1 MKNTGLVLL
10 AAALLL
16 SGCKGGKYAA
26 SEKVYEQKAAAF
38 AKTITAQPAEN
49 QWEKVPVIDKEWV
62 ASVNFGTRKPNYVMI
77 HHTAQKSV
85 NETIRTFQLERTQV
99 SAHYVVGRNGKVVQM
114 VNDYFRAHHA
124 GAGLWGNDTDLN
136 SSSIG
141 IELDNNGTT
150 DPWPE
155 AQISALIQLLT
166 KLKENYKI
174 PQANFIGH
182 MDFAPSRKPDPA
194 NFPWD
199 RLAQAGFGFWYDAN
213 LQPAPHDFD
222 VHVALRIIGYDI
234 KNLDAA
240 IKGFKRH
247 YIPQN
252 ANDTTF
258 NEQERAILYN
268 IYMKYLYL

>member
-1 MKNTGLVLL
+1 
-10 AAALLL
+10 
-16 SGCKGGKYAA
+16 
-26 SEKVYEQKAAAF
+26 
-38 AKTITAQPAEN
+38 
-49 QWEKVPVIDKEWV
+49 
-62 ASVNFGTRKPNYVMI
+62 
-77 HHTAQKSV
+77 
-85 NETIRTFQLERTQV
+85 
-99 SAHYVVGRNGKVVQM
+99 M
-114 VNDYFRAHHA
+114 VNYYFRANHA
-124 GAGLWGNDTDLN
+124 GAGLWGNATDLN

-150 DPWPE
+150 DPWPD

-166 KLKENYKI
+166 KLKQTYNI

-213 LQPAPHDFD
+213 LQPAPPNFD
-222 VHVALRIIGYDI
+222 VRVALRIIGYDI